1 LFYVAGEGYVPM
13 SEPNER
19 EDLEALMSNPGFL
32 RLLTHARSQWAGD
45 GYAQKI
51 KLAIRHATE
60 KNENV
65 AEAVQRVDAANDE
78 VNAILSWPKAR
89 VQSLLS
95 QEAQRKL
102 EAQPLVGRRGAL

>member
-1 LFYVAGEGYVPM
+1 M

-19 EDLEALMSNPGFL
+19 EDLEALLSNPGFL
-32 RLLTHARSQWAGD
+32 RLLSHARSQWAGD

-89 VQSLLS
+89 MQSLTA

-102 EAQPLVGRRGAL
+102 EQQPLVGRRGAL